1 VLDDVVR
8 VSLAAAVIPRGNGNS
23 HAAGIGNDRM
33 GDIAVENYKK
43 SVAKIFDKYGQK
55 IGSIGKQLAPV
66 EVELQKLEKIKT
78 PSPDDKKKIAE
89 LTKKR
94 EALHK
99 EADTAGL
106 ELKVELMIIQLPPTA
121 DEKELIK
128 LPDWM
133 KEIIKKK
140 GIPLGKV
147 SIAPDVSFDFKAKK
161 LKYVGIT
168 IRW

>member
-1 VLDDVVR
+1 M
-8 VSLAAAVIPRGNGNS
+8 S
-23 HAAGIGNDRM
+23 
-33 GDIAVENYKK
+33 DIAVENYKK
-43 SVAKIFDKYGQK
+43 SVAKIFDRYGQK
-55 IGSIGKQLAPV
+55 IERIGKQLAPI
-66 EVELQKLEKIKT
+66 EGELEKLQKVKT
-78 PSPDDKKKIAE
+78 PSPDEKKKIAE

-94 EALHK
+94 DALHK

-106 ELKVELMIIQLPPTA
+106 ELKIELMVIQLPPQA

-128 LPDWM
+128 LPAWM
-133 KEIIKKK
+133 QEIIKKK

-147 SIAPDVSFDFKAKK
+147 SIAPDVSIDFKAKK